1 MKRIGSLLLLGWLLI
16 NSSPL
21 LAQAR
26 SRIEFTKSEHN
37 FGTILERDGIQKATF
52 EFTNRGTAPLILH
65 NVITSCGCTAPE
77 WTRQPI
83 PPGGKGTIQLAFDP
97 ANRPGAFSKTAS
109 VQSNADN
116 PMVILTISGR
126 VSERERT
133 LAEQYPR
140 QIGMLRAERN
150 HLSFPTIHQDQSRT
164 ETLELV
170 NDSETPVRVAFRQ
183 VPDHIK
189 ANIAPQTIPARGKA
203 VLTVNYSAAAAG
215 TFGFVN
221 HRIYMTLNGAS
232 DYNYS
237 IGVSAT
243 IVEDFSALSAEE
255 LANAPVARYSTMSYD
270 FGTMK
275 QGDKKEFTF
284 QLTNTGKRNLVIRTI
299 RASCGCTAIT
309 PSKEVIAPGETIP
322 IKVVFDSTGKKGRQS
337 KTVTVITNDPR
348 NATATL
354 RLSSNIS

>member
-1 MKRIGSLLLLGWLLI
+1 MLLGLLVLQTT
-16 NSSPL
+16 L
-21 LAQAR
+21 LQAQAR

-37 FGTILERDGIQKATF
+37 FGTIRERDGIHTASF
-52 EFTNRGTAPLILH
+52 EFTNKGAAPLILH

-109 VQSNADN
+109 VQSNAEN

-126 VSERERT
+126 VSERERSI
-133 LAEQYPR
+133 AEQYPR
-140 QIGMLRAERN
+140 QIGMLRAQRN
-150 HLSFPTIHQDQSRT
+150 HLSFPTINHNQSRA

-170 NDSETPVRVAFRQ
+170 NDNNTPVRVAFRQ
-183 VPDHIK
+183 VPDHIQ
-189 ANIAPQTIPARGKA
+189 ATIVPQTIPPGGKA
-203 VLTVNYSAAAAG
+203 LLTVNYHAAAAN
-215 TFGFVN
+215 TYGFVN
-221 HRIYMTLNGAS
+221 HRIYLNLNGNS
-232 DYNYS
+232 DYNNS

-243 IVEDFSALSAEE
+243 IVEDFSSLTPEE
-255 LANAPVARYSTMSYD
+255 LANAPMARFSAMSYD
-270 FGTMK
+270 FGNIK
-275 QGDKKEFTF
+275 HGDKREASF
-284 QLTNTGKRNLVIRTI
+284 QLTNSGKRNLVIRTI

-322 IKVVFDSTGKKGRQS
+322 IRVVFDSTGKKGRQS
-337 KTVTVITNDPR
+337 KTVTIITNDPR
-348 NATATL
+348 NSTATL